1 MYPKICGVYFVKLW
15 EELVGRIWRVNV
27 VKDEFMSKCAY
38 KIELHILSSV
48 LGQR

>member
-1 MYPKICGVYFVKLW
+1 MYAKICGVYFVKLW
-15 EELVGRIWRVNV
+15 EERVNV